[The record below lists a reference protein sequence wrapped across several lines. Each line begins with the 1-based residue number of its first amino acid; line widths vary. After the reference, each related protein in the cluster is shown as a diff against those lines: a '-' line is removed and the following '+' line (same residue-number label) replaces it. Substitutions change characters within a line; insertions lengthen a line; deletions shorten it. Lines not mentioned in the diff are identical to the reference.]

1 MALHYAMCTDLKA
14 ANCFL
19 AEDGSIKIG
28 DMNVS
33 KVMREG
39 LLKVRPSP
47 PPCPSLYLHS
57 HAFVSPSARTFH
69 APAPSPPHSVRV

>member
-1 MALHYAMCTDLKA
+1 MLNLLFFGGWCGGADLKA

-39 LLKVRPSP
+39 LLKVRPSQ
-47 PPCPSLYLHS
+47 
-57 HAFVSPSARTFH
+57 RQR
-69 APAPSPPHSVRV
+69 PHIGFY

>member
-1 MALHYAMCTDLKA
+1 MADLKA

-39 LLKVRPSP
+39 LLKVSG
-47 PPCPSLYLHS
+47 
-57 HAFVSPSARTFH
+57 SAHTH
-69 APAPSPPHSVRV
+69 IMDQWIMQMGEP